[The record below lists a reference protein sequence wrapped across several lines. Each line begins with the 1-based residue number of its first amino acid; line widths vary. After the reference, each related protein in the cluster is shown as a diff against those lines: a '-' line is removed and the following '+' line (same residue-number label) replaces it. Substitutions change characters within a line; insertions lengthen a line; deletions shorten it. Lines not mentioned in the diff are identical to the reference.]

1 MENIDKSL
9 DINQIKQ
16 YLPHR
21 YPMLLVDR
29 VLTWESGKS
38 ITAIKNVTANE
49 EFFNGHFPNKP
60 VMPGVLM
67 VEAMAQTAAILSFL
81 TMDQKPDENTIV
93 YFVGI
98 DNVRFKRPV
107 GPGDQ
112 LKMDVEILR
121 VARGIWKYKAVATVD
136 GQLAVEAELMCTL
149 RTTNDEL
156 KNAAATGASAS
167 TGA

>member
-81 TMDQKPDENTIV
+81 TMGQKPDENTIV

-156 KNAAATGASAS
+156 KAAAATGS